1 MVNIKIIIVIT
12 IALLINMYL
21 QSKVDKWMVNKHR
34 KNLLARF
41 KKNEEIEATE
51 RRIESLKQLMIDLSA
66 DNEAAAEVEVAL
78 DKLLKTQQQLLEEQS
93 ELEKEGIRQKTNET
107 LPEIEE
113 LRIRQE
119 RIRELEEEVK
129 RLVAVQVSNHPLV
142 TSLRNKPHYLNN
154 NEWQSLF
161 TLTNEL
167 YNNFT
172 TRLQAR
178 FPHITPT
185 EMRLCVLLKLRF
197 GHTHIAD
204 IQAISPAS
212 LSQIKSRLKRKLQ
225 QTTPNL
231 INQEQ
236 TLDTFLIDF

>member
-66 DNEAAAEVEVAL
+66 DEEAATEVETAL
-78 DKLLKTQQQLLEEQS
+78 EKLLQTQRQLLEEQS
-93 ELEKEGIRQKTNET
+93 LLEKEGLRQKTKEA

-113 LRIRQE
+113 LHIRQE

-142 TSLRNKPHYLNN
+142 TLLRENPHYLND

-178 FPHITPT
+178 FPQITPT
-185 EMRLCVLLKLRF
+185 EMHLCVLLKLRF
-197 GHTHIAD
+197 GHTQIAD
-204 IQAISPAS
+204 MQAISPAS

-225 QTTPNL
+225 QTSPNFFS
-231 INQEQ
+231 QEH